1 MKLKMGELS
10 KMSGIAMNTIA
21 YYERAG
27 LLAPSWRTSGRFRLY
42 DDYLLDRL
50 HFIRICR
57 QQGLRH
63 KDIKKLLDFRDGKE
77 EECAFT
83 ATELQGQ
90 IKKSE
95 NELYRLGEHI
105 KELKALKKAT
115 QCPNRKNCDLRQGQD
130 LVNICL
136 NCEDWKE
143 E

>member
-10 KMSGIAMNTIA
+10 KMSGIAVNTIA
-21 YYERAG
+21 YYEQAG

-63 KDIKKLLDFRDGKE
+63 KDIKKILDFRDGKS
-77 EECAFT
+77 EECAFSP
-83 ATELQGQ
+83 ADLERQ

-95 NELYRLGEHI
+95 NELFRLGEHI
-105 KELKALKKAT
+105 KELNALKKAI
-115 QCPNRKNCDLRQGQD
+115 QCAKRKDCNLRQGQD
-130 LVNICL
+130 TVEICM
-136 NCEDWKE
+136 NCEDWE
-143 E
+143 EK